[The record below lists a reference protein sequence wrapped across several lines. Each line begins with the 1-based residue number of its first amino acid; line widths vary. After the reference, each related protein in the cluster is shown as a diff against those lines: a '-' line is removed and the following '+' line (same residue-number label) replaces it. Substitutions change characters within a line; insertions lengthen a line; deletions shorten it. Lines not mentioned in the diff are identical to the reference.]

1 MEQIRPARNRVVH
14 RSMFGLVTYC
24 ALNFAVLAAEAR
36 WHVLTKLTLYD
47 VAQIKTL
54 LPMIARLLHHS

>member
-1 MEQIRPARNRVVH
+1 
-14 RSMFGLVTYC
+14 MFGLVTYC